1 MKEPVI
7 AWDPADRGWGAR
19 RDKVRELRQA
29 LLYAVITCS
38 QATDTE
44 EHAFLCAQIS
54 SSKPLLR
61 AGEVARSS
69 RHTK

>member
-1 MKEPVI
+1 MKESVF
-7 AWDPADRGWGAR
+7 AWDPADRGWGAK

-29 LLYAVITCS
+29 LLFAVVTCR

-44 EHAFLCAQIS
+44 EHDFLCAQIS
-54 SSKPLLR
+54 YSKPLLR
-61 AGEVARSS
+61 AGEVAQSS